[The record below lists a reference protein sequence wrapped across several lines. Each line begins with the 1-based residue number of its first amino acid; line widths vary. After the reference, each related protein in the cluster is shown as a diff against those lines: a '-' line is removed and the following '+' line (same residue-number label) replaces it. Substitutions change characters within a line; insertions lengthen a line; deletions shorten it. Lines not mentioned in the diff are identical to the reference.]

1 MLPFQLKT
9 FLSVRRTA
17 AMGSCGPTWCG
28 LGKPW
33 IPACSRRWRR
43 SWIFVTSAWSSGPRP
58 WCILRP
64 CSPRRSRPEESRSR
78 SSTWRP
84 LLPPTGSG
92 STSRA
97 PAGPRCHRRWR
108 DTRRRSSPE
117 PWITSGVSGA
127 AGAGGAQR
135 GAGGLEAAAGLVR
148 TAIKAGPPPLSC
160 FVCARI
166 PRGGPG
172 LGGCPGARHSPA
184 EGGSGSGAGGAGAA
198 AMARRQKAKEA
209 KAAAAGKRRAPAAL
223 PSPAS
228 SSEDEAPEEVPFG
241 VAREAAEA
249 ERKLVGEAARRH
261 RELLKEKRRR
271 HQELFAEQKKRRLL
285 PEAVLQE
292 LQELQDVSARPAE
305 QAAADD
311 PVTLGEELEAEAVEL
326 EQGQAEVQE
335 KKGKRRKGARTNRNY
350 VAVCLKDHSATGL
363 HQQLAKDFLN
373 AQLYGPHTNRVP
385 ANEFFS
391 LANKRAPVKKAAVQ
405 FVDKSWGQDK
415 KEKAARFKK
424 RWLATHIKNGV

>member
-1 MLPFQLKT
+1 M
-9 FLSVRRTA
+9 
-17 AMGSCGPTWCG
+17 
-28 LGKPW
+28 
-33 IPACSRRWRR
+33 
-43 SWIFVTSAWSSGPRP
+43 
-58 WCILRP
+58 
-64 CSPRRSRPEESRSR
+64 
-78 SSTWRP
+78 
-84 LLPPTGSG
+84 
-92 STSRA
+92 
-97 PAGPRCHRRWR
+97 
-108 DTRRRSSPE
+108 
-117 PWITSGVSGA
+117 TSGVPGA

-148 TAIKAGPPPLSC
+148 TAIKAGLPPLSC

-311 PVTLGEELEAEAVEL
+311 PGEELEAEAVEL
-326 EQGQAEVQE
+326 EQGQDEVQE
-335 KKGKRRKGARTNRNY
+335 KKGKKRKGARTNRNY

>member
-1 MLPFQLKT
+1 
-9 FLSVRRTA
+9 
-17 AMGSCGPTWCG
+17 
-28 LGKPW
+28 
-33 IPACSRRWRR
+33 
-43 SWIFVTSAWSSGPRP
+43 
-58 WCILRP
+58 
-64 CSPRRSRPEESRSR
+64 
-78 SSTWRP
+78 
-84 LLPPTGSG
+84 
-92 STSRA
+92 
-97 PAGPRCHRRWR
+97 
-108 DTRRRSSPE
+108 
-117 PWITSGVSGA
+117 
-127 AGAGGAQR
+127 
-135 GAGGLEAAAGLVR
+135 
-148 TAIKAGPPPLSC
+148 
-160 FVCARI
+160 
-166 PRGGPG
+166 
-172 LGGCPGARHSPA
+172 
-184 EGGSGSGAGGAGAA
+184 
-198 AMARRQKAKEA
+198 MARRQKAKV
-209 KAAAAGKRRAPAAL
+209 AAAGKRRAPAAL

-228 SSEDEAPEEVPFG
+228 SSEEEADEAPEEVPFG

-292 LQELQDVSARPAE
+292 LRELQELQDVSARPAE
-305 QAAADD
+305 QAVADD

-326 EQGQAEVQE
+326 EQGQAQRQGQAEVQ
-335 KKGKRRKGARTNRNY
+335 KKGKRSKGPRTKGNY

-373 AQLYGPHTNRVP
+373 AQLYGPHTNRVN

-424 RWLATHIKNGV
+424 RWLATQIKNGV